1 MGAAV
6 GDVVGAAVGD
16 DVGDE
21 VGEAVGA
28 ADGEAVGAA
37 DGETVGAAEGEDVG
51 DDVGEAVGAADG
63 AVECDDVG
71 DAVGE
76 AEGETLGAPV
86 GAAVCSGFLKSGHGA
101 QKTRL
106 PVHGPLYLLHLPAMP
121 PWHCRLHGSALVPAT
136 SYTEPS
142 GHVHVPPHLPSA
154 LGAGLSTDPEY

>member
-1 MGAAV
+1 M
-6 GDVVGAAVGD
+6 
-16 DVGDE
+16 
-21 VGEAVGA
+21 
-28 ADGEAVGAA
+28 
-37 DGETVGAAEGEDVG
+37 
-51 DDVGEAVGAADG
+51 
-63 AVECDDVG
+63 
-71 DAVGE
+71 
-76 AEGETLGAPV
+76 